1 METIIASIITCLT
14 TLTIAYIHRRRHFK
28 KRDVMIDE
36 LQTKLNITESNV
48 IIISKE
54 EDIPR
59 RLLKT
64 KGSSE
69 SGGDIPITKI
79 LIIK

>member
-1 METIIASIITCLT
+1 MDTIIASIITCLT
-14 TLTIAYIHRRRHFK
+14 TLVIAYAHRKRHFK
-28 KRDVMIDE
+28 KRDAMIDE
-36 LQTKLNITESNV
+36 LQTKLNITKSNV

-54 EDIPR
+54 DDIPR

-64 KGSSE
+64 KGSSG
-69 SGGDIPITKI
+69 SDGDLLITKI

>member
-1 METIIASIITCLT
+1 MDTIIASIITCLT
-14 TLTIAYIHRRRHFK
+14 TLVIAYIHRKRHFK
-28 KRDVMIDE
+28 KRDIMIDE
-36 LQTKLNITESNV
+36 LQTKLNITKSNV

-54 EDIPR
+54 DDIPR

-69 SGGDIPITKI
+69 SVEDPLITKI

>member
-14 TLTIAYIHRRRHFK
+14 TLTIAYIHRKRHFK

-36 LQTKLNITESNV
+36 LQTKLNITKSNV

-54 EDIPR
+54 DDIPR

-69 SGGDIPITKI
+69 SDGDLLITKI

>member
-1 METIIASIITCLT
+1 METIIASIITCIT
-14 TLTIAYIHRRRHFK
+14 TLTIAYIHKRRHFK
-28 KRDVMIDE
+28 RRDVMIDE
-36 LQTKLNITESNV
+36 LQTKLSITDSNV
-48 IIISKE
+48 IIISSE

-64 KGSSE
+64 KGSFE
-69 SGGDIPITKI
+69 SNEDFQITKI